1 MSDPRAQ
8 QEVERGGLIQGLGAS
23 AAGREVN
30 LTAVMDDMSAI
41 QERLTHLC
49 STVDN
54 LNDHLMGNVN
64 LKKERLETGRIETDE
79 TPAGLL
85 PQLCDLGNR
94 NMSLIARIQEKV
106 NQLSYELGEGN
117 RG

>member
-1 MSDPRAQ
+1 MSDQERQVQAQ
-8 QEVERGGLIQGLGAS
+8 QSGLGAAVGLGS
-23 AAGREVN
+23 AGREVN
-30 LTAVMDDMSAI
+30 LNAVMADATSI
-41 QERLTHLC
+41 QERLTHL
-49 STVDN
+49 SVTVDN